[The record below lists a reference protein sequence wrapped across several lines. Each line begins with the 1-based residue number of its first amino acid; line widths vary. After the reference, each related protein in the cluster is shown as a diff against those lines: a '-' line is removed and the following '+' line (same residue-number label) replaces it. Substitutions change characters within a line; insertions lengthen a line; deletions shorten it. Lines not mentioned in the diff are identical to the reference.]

1 MSIPNKV
8 RESIILDIQW
18 LEDCSQWKISELDV
32 HRWVSACFYEL
43 GISNIEL
50 ALRVVD
56 RREML
61 ELNSIYRGRKNE
73 TNVLSFANG
82 NTDEL
87 GVMLLG
93 DIVICAPVL
102 LEEASQ
108 QEKEPA
114 AHFAHLLVHGIL
126 HLLGYD
132 HLQNAEAE
140 EMEMIEA
147 KILSTMGWS
156 DPYLEKSND
165 D

>member
-1 MSIPNKV
+1 M
-8 RESIILDIQW
+8 D
-18 LEDCSQWKISELDV
+18 
-32 HRWVSACFYEL
+32 
-43 GISNIEL
+43 ISNIEL

-61 ELNSIYRGRKNE
+61 ELNSNYRGRKNE
-73 TNVLSFANG
+73 TNVLSFRNG
-82 NTDEL
+82 NIDEL
-87 GVMLLG
+87 GVRLLG

-108 QEKEPA
+108 QGKVPA

-147 KILSTMGWS
+147 RILSTMGWS

>member
-18 LEDCSQWKISELDV
+18 LEDCSQWKFSELDV

-43 GISNIEL
+43 DISNIEL

-61 ELNSIYRGRKNE
+61 ELNSNYRGRKNE
-73 TNVLSFANG
+73 TNVLSFRNG
-82 NTDEL
+82 NIDEL
-87 GVMLLG
+87 GVRLLG

-108 QEKEPA
+108 QGKVPA

-147 KILSTMGWS
+147 RILSTMGWS

>member
-18 LEDCSQWKISELDV
+18 LEDCSQWKFSELDV

-43 GISNIEL
+43 DISNIEL

-61 ELNSIYRGRKNE
+61 ELNSNYRGRKNE
-73 TNVLSFANG
+73 TNVLSFRNG
-82 NTDEL
+82 NIDEL
-87 GVMLLG
+87 GVRLLG

-108 QEKEPA
+108 QGKVPA

-147 KILSTMGWS
+147 RILSTMGWS
-156 DPYLEKSND
+156 DPYLEKSNGD
-165 D
+165 

>member
-18 LEDCSQWKISELDV
+18 LEDCSQWKISELDI
-32 HRWVSACFYEL
+32 HSWVSACFYEL
-43 GISNIEL
+43 DISNIEL

-61 ELNSIYRGRKNE
+61 ELNSNYRGRENE
-73 TNVLSFANG
+73 TNVLSFRNG
-82 NTDEL
+82 NIDEL
-87 GVMLLG
+87 GVRLLG
-93 DIVICAPVL
+93 DIIICAPVL

-108 QEKEPA
+108 QGKEPA

-147 KILSTMGWS
+147 RILSTMGWS
-156 DPYLEKSND
+156 NPYLEKSND